1 MSNTPTLGQ
10 RLADSTAAEKAGT
23 LAAQR
28 AAASRESAARAE
40 KFATVERFFEDARQ
54 RFVADIEAGL
64 PMKDIGV
71 QCGRSHGYSRNKGPD
86 HAEVYTILSGWDYT
100 HDLMKSLQPRGAY
113 SSLWDKMVQWGV
125 DNGLRVYWAYE
136 HDGGGMCSWWVLRVA
151 PAEGLAAQ
159 QSLPDE
165 SAVLT
170 ELSAAQ
176 GALAELSAAYLD
188 AVNALRT
195 PREPSRGAT
204 HLQRHA
210 VTIRRAQALRALLG
224 KPR

>member
-1 MSNTPTLGQ
+1 MSSTLNLGQ

-28 AAASRESAARAE
+28 AAAARDSAERAE
-40 KFATVERFFEDARQ
+40 KFATVERFFEEARQ

-71 QCGRSHGYSRNKGPD
+71 QCGRSHGYSRHTGSD
-86 HAEVYTILSGWDYT
+86 HAEVYSILSGWDYT
-100 HDLMKSLQPRGAY
+100 HELMKSLQPRGAY
-113 SSLWDKMVQWGV
+113 SSLWEKMVQWGV
-125 DNGLRVYWAYE
+125 DNGLRVHWAYE

-151 PAEGLAAQ
+151 PAEGLTAQ

-165 SAVLT
+165 SALLT

-176 GALAELSAAYLD
+176 AALAELSTAYLD

-204 HLQRHA
+204 HLHRHA
-210 VTIRRAQALRALLG
+210 AVIRRAQSIRALLG
-224 KPR
+224 KSR